1 MLDPVYGRDIQAF
14 VKNKKG
20 VGGGSPPKQGGAR
33 PGKSMTYSRCGAWCG
48 AEVVDLVG
56 LGAETGGRRA
66 RGCALPLSL
75 GVKNSHIH
83 NSHIHNNL
91 YIHVSHL

>member
-1 MLDPVYGRDIQAF
+1 
-14 VKNKKG
+14 
-20 VGGGSPPKQGGAR
+20 
-33 PGKSMTYSRCGAWCG
+33 MTYSWCGAWCG

-56 LGAETGGRRA
+56 LGAETGRRRA

-91 YIHVSHL
+91 HNTSTSTSHIYSLVATGSLVFLLGY